1 MKVITF
7 GTFDLFHI
15 GHLNMIK
22 KCLEYGDQL
31 FVGISTDNFNFSKK
45 KRYPI
50 INQNERLEII
60 KNIKGVTDCFFEENF
75 ELKREY
81 IEKFKADIF
90 IIGDD
95 WKGKFDYLNDI
106 CKVIYLPRTLNIS
119 TTELIER
126 IERIEN
132 NIMS

>member
-60 KNIKGVTDCFFEENF
+60 KNIKGVTECFFEESF

-95 WKGKFDYLNDI
+95 WKGNFDYLNDI

-126 IERIEN
+126 IQN
-132 NIMS
+132 NFMS